1 MTDNLKNIIPLLVFQ
16 NSSFYQILIIKNSNN
31 QVIKHYMIDSLQI
44 LMANYDEMKRIA
56 DYLDASVYIQLGS
69 YSKEKLGY
77 KILETLSKKLDK
89 QELDYS
95 LLIEESIGNLK
106 SNFEHWIIDIDFK
119 DVSDTDI
126 IRIKTVINDC
136 APNGRNIIGD
146 IPTPNGIHIIT
157 RPFDTQQFLVHQDIF
172 YKCKVNKN
180 SPTILYTNINTDE
193 LIN

>member
-1 MTDNLKNIIPLLVFQ
+1 MKDNLKKIIPLLVFQ
-16 NSSFYQILIIKNSNN
+16 NSSFYEILITKNANN
-31 QVIKHYMIDSLQI
+31 QVIKHYMVDSLQN

-56 DYLDASVYIQLGS
+56 DYLDASVYIKLGS

-77 KILETLSKKLDK
+77 KIIETLSKKLEK

-126 IRIKTVINDC
+126 IRIQKAINDC
-136 APNGRNIIGD
+136 EPGGKNIIAE
-146 IPTPNGIHIIT
+146 IPTPNGAHIIT
-157 RPFDTQQFLVHQDIF
+157 RPFNTNQFIPHQDVF
-172 YKCKVNKN
+172 YKCKVNKD
-180 SPTILYTNINTDE
+180 SSTILYTNSK
-193 LIN
+193 